1 MEDALHVE
9 QHGRRIGRAWAPRDR
24 SASRA
29 GCVVGVAVADACMQ
43 NARRTASSRA
53 PAWFCCANLAASP
66 TSPAPTNATRVYDEL
81 REALLDGGIPPGERL
96 RTAALAE
103 RFGTSRTPVREALV
117 LLEGDGLVELEPRRG
132 AIARGF
138 AADDIAEIYDVRALL
153 EPRAAVLASRRIEPD
168 AVAPAAG
175 ALRPLRGRDRPP
187 ARGHRQPDRVE
198 RGAAPPDPRGR
209 RQPAPAR
216 RAARRRL
223 DPARLPHRLLAGRRQ
238 RALSQACHRELVAA
252 LAAGDAE
259 RAEATMRMHVVAGRA
274 YLSEVT
280 MHRTRGAA
288 A

>member
-1 MEDALHVE
+1 MVAPPACKTRA
-9 QHGRRIGRAWAPRDR
+9 GRL
-24 SASRA
+24 ASR
-29 GCVVGVAVADACMQ
+29 D
-43 NARRTASSRA
+43 S
-53 PAWFCCANLAASP
+53 AWFCTQIAPASA
-66 TSPAPTNATRVYDEL
+66 TSTAPTNATRVYDEL
-81 REALLDGGIPPGERL
+81 REALLEGGIPPGERL

-153 EPRAAVLASRRIEPD
+153 EPRAAALASHRIEPD
-168 AVAPAAG
+168 AIARLREICDRSEAATG
-175 ALRPLRGRDRPP
+175 RSREAIASQITWNEELHRLIHEAAASPRLIAALRAVGSI
-187 ARGHRQPDRVE
+187 
-198 RGAAPPDPRGR
+198 PRAFR
-209 RQPAPAR
+209 TAFW
-216 RAARRRL
+216 L
-223 DPARLPHRLLAGRRQ
+223 DGRQ
-238 RALSQACHRELVAA
+238 RALSQTCHRELVAA

-288 A
+288 T